1 MKSGDE
7 MERPLSRT
15 KKNVIVFV
23 LCALVLQGIFCLLFT
38 TGALEK
44 LFPLYVRF
52 AAQDVVCGDNSYT
65 EYFKL
70 RRDAEEMDVIV
81 VGMDFTSPATFTL
94 LQDMIVS
101 LKHDINIGGVVI
113 DAYGDSISSQYA
125 ARCVDSIMP
134 GEAEFH
140 CNEIRFY
147 HEVTPEYEAFLD
159 GFRALNESYPP
170 QNRLFGVTVPES
182 EDHVSAV
189 LDAIHNAHTESGR
202 PVLVLTEDARLAK
215 NGRFRMEAE
224 KSAEDYMFIRCF
236 TTNGAWDRVFPVH
249 TTAVY
254 LVEQDDLRFF
264 DSLYSVASTWTNGE
278 KSVYTYTEAFSTE
291 IFFVVTDG
299 EEDVKASEQEEST

>member
-1 MKSGDE
+1 M
-7 MERPLSRT
+7 
-15 KKNVIVFV
+15 IVFV
-23 LCALVLQGIFCLLFT
+23 LCALVLQGIFCLFFT

-44 LFPLYVRF
+44 LFPLYVRC

-65 EYFKL
+65 EYFKI

-101 LKHDINIGGVVI
+101 LKHDINIGGVLI
-113 DAYGDSISSQYA
+113 DAYGDSISSLYA
-125 ARCVDSIMP
+125 ARCVSAIMP
-134 GEAEFH
+134 GDAEFN
-140 CNEIRFY
+140 CNEIRPY
-147 HEVTPEYEAFLD
+147 HEVAPEYEAFLD
-159 GFRALNESYPP
+159 GFHALNENYPP

-189 LDAIHNAHTESGR
+189 LDAIHDAHSESGR

-215 NGRFRMEAE
+215 DGRFRMEAE

-236 TTNGAWDRVFPVH
+236 TTNGEWDRFFPVKS
-249 TTAVY
+249 TAVY
-254 LVEQDDLRFF
+254 RVDREDLRFF
-264 DSLYSVASTWTNGE
+264 DIVYTIASTWTSGD

-291 IFFVVTDG
+291 TFFVVTDG
-299 EEDVKASEQEEST
+299 EEDVEACDPEVPS